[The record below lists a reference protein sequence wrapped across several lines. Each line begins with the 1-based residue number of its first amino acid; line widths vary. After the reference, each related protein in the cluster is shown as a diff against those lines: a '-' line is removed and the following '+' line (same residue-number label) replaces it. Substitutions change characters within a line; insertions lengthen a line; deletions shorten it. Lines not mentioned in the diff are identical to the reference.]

1 MIKPHVLLAGV
12 SLLAVS
18 TAAAA
23 ARPIDAIDPPLS
35 PQAYEPMSEE
45 IREAVENLVV
55 VVSDVAKEDSVSG
68 TYDKREAG
76 LIGGADAGRQ
86 VGNVGTQVGGVNV
99 RIPVPVLQVPG
110 MIWGGLSGATRKSL
124 QEFRDALTEDIVSAE
139 SQPLVNNALALDI
152 HRHIWTIYANDAK
165 MHSTLANLPES
176 TDAVLYVGFED
187 FKIDVQKNDATLIL
201 TAKAELNRH
210 SDDMTLYSR
219 TIEYH
224 DTDSLAN
231 WTKDDL
237 ALWHDYSNFAAHY
250 LARALAGEVFLTRL
264 VPSKLTPAASSTAKA
279 DRKNANRFVSKTTTP
294 ELVWTHVLL
303 DRNPDGTPAARID
316 PGDIAYDIEIYDAH
330 RMVYSSRGIPATS
343 HLVGMELEPCQVYRW
358 SVRPSYYRKNADGGD
373 ELQFGEWMRR
383 EPDTAGATKGRNG
396 LIGRQA
402 SIAPAYTQDFPELEI
417 KCSRRR

>member
-1 MIKPHVLLAGV
+1 MILLHLLLAFF
-12 SLLAVS
+12 LALS
-18 TAAAA
+18 FSPATAAD
-23 ARPIDAIDPPLS
+23 RPIDAIDPPLS
-35 PQAYEPMSEE
+35 PQGYEPMSEE
-45 IREAVENLVV
+45 IREAVDNLVV

-99 RIPVPVLQVPG
+99 RIPVPILQVPG
-110 MIWGGLSGATRKSL
+110 MIWGGLSGATKKSL

-152 HRHIWTIYANDAK
+152 HRHIWTVYSSDAK

-176 TDAVLYVGFED
+176 TDAVLYVGFQD
-187 FKIDVQKNDATLIL
+187 FKIDVQKKDATLIL
-201 TAKAELNRH
+201 TAKAELKRH
-210 SDDMTLYSR
+210 SDDITLYSR

-224 DTDSLAN
+224 DTDSLEN

-264 VPSKLTPAASSTAKA
+264 VPSTLAPAASSSAKA
-279 DRKNANRFVSKTTTP
+279 DRKNANRYVSKTMTP
-294 ELVWTHVLL
+294 ELAWTHVLL
-303 DRNPDGTPAARID
+303 DQNPDGTPAAPID
-316 PGDIAYDIEIYDAH
+316 SRDITYDVEIYDSH
-330 RMVYSSRGIPATS
+330 RMVYSSRGIPGKS
-343 HLVGMELEPCQVYRW
+343 HTVGMELEPCQTYRW
-358 SVRPSYYRKNADGGD
+358 SVRPSYYSDD
-373 ELQFGEWMRR
+373 EVQFGEWMRR

-396 LIGRQA
+396 LVGRQA